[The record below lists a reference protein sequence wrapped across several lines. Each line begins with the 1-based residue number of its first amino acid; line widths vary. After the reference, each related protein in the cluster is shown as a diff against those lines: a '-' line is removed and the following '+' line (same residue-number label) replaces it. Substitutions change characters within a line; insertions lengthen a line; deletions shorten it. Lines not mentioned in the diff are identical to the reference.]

1 MADSIKK
8 MTASEKLEWN
18 ELFQY
23 FKVEIMGYNDKKLP
37 QFAVL
42 RLRGLAEGKF
52 MSNKKITPQASYTFK
67 EILLT
72 LKLCKSTIDKY
83 FMNNN
88 GSFSDER
95 HKINGVFVIVESEIN
110 NTKDM
115 MDRCRIAKEKCA
127 MMDMSH
133 LVNDG
138 AVYKSTN
145 KGINSKLKELL

>member
-23 FKVEIMGYNDKKLP
+23 FKVDIMGYNDKKLP

-42 RLRGLAEGKF
+42 RLKGLAEGKF

-115 MDRCRIAKEKCA
+115 MNRCRIAKEKIEI
-127 MMDMSH
+127 MDVEHYSTDDAEYKTKGK
-133 LVNDG
+133 VN
-138 AVYKSTN
+138 T
-145 KGINSKLKELL
+145 KLKELW